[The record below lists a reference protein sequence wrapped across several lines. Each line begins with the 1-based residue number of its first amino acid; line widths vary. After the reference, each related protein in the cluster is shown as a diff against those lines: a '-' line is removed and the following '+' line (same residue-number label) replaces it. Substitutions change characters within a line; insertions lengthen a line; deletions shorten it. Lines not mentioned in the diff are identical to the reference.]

1 MVMASS
7 SGIHLWFDDPGTG
20 EMAEC
25 SAEEATRLL
34 LSGYLSGSLRARLAG
49 DTRESSLEDILKW
62 LDSIQA
68 KRLKLEGEIGKAEI
82 AKAHREL
89 SRQYHPDKTS
99 TLGVELQELA
109 EEKFK
114 EIGEAKRYLDARVEA
129 GMETLE
135 IDPGAAEPREPGSL
149 PEAAEAA
156 EVKATRTPAPRPAEK
171 PVERPVERP
180 VEKGPEE
187 RGVARTGERRKGS
200 SIPLEAREEETWG
213 EKSEWMTIRL
223 WAVIAL
229 VGVVAVVLIL
239 GLGGREGKV
248 DEEVATSPGVE
259 ESFEPKSVDSLDSV
273 DAEPATRGIENEK
286 EEAGLAKTSPT
297 GAMDGLV
304 TGEERDASDRGEGV
318 SKVEPELVPEG
329 TAAGQERE
337 IGGIRMVWCP
347 PGRFEM
353 GSPPNESGRG
363 GDERQHEVTLTRG
376 YWLAKYEC
384 TQGEWERMMGSNP
397 SEFQG
402 SSRPVEEV
410 SWNDVQEWME
420 KMKERHP
427 LPEGWEWSLP
437 TEAQWEY
444 ACRAGT
450 SGAYAGEL
458 EEMAWYREN
467 SGSKPHEVGQKRAN
481 EWGLHDMNGNVFEW
495 CADWYGD
502 YPGGSV
508 TDPEGPVSGSY
519 RVLRGGSWNLDDSY
533 CRSALRYRDSPA
545 YQGNFLGFRVAV
557 RVSAEKVAAEKAAAE
572 KVAAERAAA
581 EKAAAMMGSIAGE
594 EREIGGIRMV
604 WCPPGRF
611 VMGCPPNE
619 AGRGGDE
626 RQHEVT
632 LTRGYWLA
640 KYECTQE

>member
-1 MVMASS
+1 MANS
-7 SGIHLWFDDPGTG
+7 SGIHLWLDDPETG

-34 LSGYLSGSLRARLAG
+34 LSGYLSGSLRVRLAG

-82 AKAHREL
+82 VKAHREL

-114 EIGEAKRYLDARVEA
+114 EIEEAKRYLDARLEA

-135 IDPGAAEPREPGSL
+135 IYPGAAEPREPGSL
-149 PEAAEAA
+149 PKAAEAA
-156 EVKATRTPAPRPAEK
+156 GVKATRTPAPRPA
-171 PVERPVERP
+171 PRP

-187 RGVARTGERRKGS
+187 RGATRTGERRKGS
-200 SIPLEAREEETWG
+200 SIPVAARGEETWG

-229 VGVVAVVLIL
+229 VGVLAIVLIL

-248 DEEVATSPGVE
+248 DEEV
-259 ESFEPKSVDSLDSV
+259 
-273 DAEPATRGIENEK
+273 ATRGIENEK

-297 GAMDGLV
+297 GAMEGLV

-347 PGRFEM
+347 PGRFVM
-353 GSPPNESGRG
+353 GSPPNESSRST
-363 GDERQHEVTLTRG
+363 DERQHEVTLTSG

-384 TQGEWERMMGSNP
+384 TQGQWESIMGANP
-397 SEFQG
+397 SYFEG
-402 SSRPVEEV
+402 SSRLPVDDV
-410 SWNDVQEWME
+410 SWNDVQEWMA
-420 KMKERHP
+420 KMKKRHP

-458 EEMAWYREN
+458 EEMGWYYRNSDYRN
-467 SGSKPHEVGQKRAN
+467 SGIKTHEVGQKKAN
-481 EWGLHDMNGNVFEW
+481 GWGLHDMHGNVFEW
-495 CADWYGD
+495 CADRYGD
-502 YPGGSV
+502 LWRRGSV
-508 TDPEGPVSGSY
+508 TDPEGTGNGSG
-519 RVLRGGSWNLDDSY
+519 RVTRRGGCWGSLARY
-533 CRSALRYRDSPA
+533 CRSADRD
-545 YQGNFLGFRVAV
+545 GNGPGIRNNGLGFRVAV
-557 RVSAEKVAAEKAAAE
+557 SSPGAGG
-572 KVAAERAAA
+572 AER
-581 EKAAAMMGSIAGE
+581 
-594 EREIGGIRMV
+594 R
-604 WCPPGRF
+604 
-611 VMGCPPNE
+611 
-619 AGRGGDE
+619 
-626 RQHEVT
+626 
-632 LTRGYWLA
+632 
-640 KYECTQE
+640 